1 MSHPKIHSDSCF
13 DGVQDLAACR
23 ELLEGDVHHAGQ
35 HQKEI
40 KLDPGTWVHF
50 NGSRDLG
57 TKA

>member
-1 MSHPKIHSDSCF
+1 MSYPKIHSDSCF

-40 KLDPGTWVHF
+40 KLDPGTWVQF
-50 NGSRDLG
+50 
-57 TKA
+57 